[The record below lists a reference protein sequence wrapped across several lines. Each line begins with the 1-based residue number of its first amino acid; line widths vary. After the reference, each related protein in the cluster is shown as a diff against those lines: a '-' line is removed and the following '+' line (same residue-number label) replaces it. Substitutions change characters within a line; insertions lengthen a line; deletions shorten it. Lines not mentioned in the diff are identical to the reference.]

1 MRESIF
7 ENLCLALPEEVRQ
20 KGVALAGKKRGNIRT
35 GLVGQRHQGSRSQ
48 RGGKHCR
55 PPIPAPLPD
64 QCIAPTRAL
73 HFGNNQIPK
82 ATILFRGAMVSLA
95 RGARRLATTVV
106 VPLIAGAGLAAF
118 CLLALSSTVG
128 SVGRRG
134 TTSGDVL
141 DDARPG
147 SGRGQATARG
157 RYEHFVAAAA
167 AHEVGAE
174 QELAHAQRLR
184 TEAATAKS
192 KAAALQS
199 SLAQLLDEEANR
211 DKAAARLAAKAH
223 TLNSKAI
230 DNVVSK
236 HALSSAWNQALAAAR
251 AKRDAFLANEKAA
264 GKDKVAAKALLDQ
277 ERALF
282 EKSYQM
288 LDKEAKAQVQV
299 ARRNEELDAEKR
311 KVRHIRDHE
320 HVVSELP
327 HQEQQAQR
335 HAQQQAQQQQQ
346 QQKEQQKEQQHA
358 AAKAQSAEQQ
368 ADKKAEAR
376 SKRPLWGDRK
386 WPSYYDN
393 ALTDPGS
400 EKLFDADKPSH
411 PAPRQM
417 V

>member
-1 MRESIF
+1 
-7 ENLCLALPEEVRQ
+7 
-20 KGVALAGKKRGNIRT
+20 
-35 GLVGQRHQGSRSQ
+35 
-48 RGGKHCR
+48 
-55 PPIPAPLPD
+55 
-64 QCIAPTRAL
+64 
-73 HFGNNQIPK
+73 
-82 ATILFRGAMVSLA
+82 MVSLA

-134 TTSGDVL
+134 TTSGAPDVL
-141 DDARPG
+141 DDARSDARSGG
-147 SGRGQATARG
+147 SGRDRATARG

-184 TEAATAKS
+184 SEAATAKS

-211 DKAAARLAAKAH
+211 DKAAERLADKAH
-223 TLNSKAI
+223 ALNSKAMHNI
-230 DNVVSK
+230 VSK

-264 GKDKVAAKALLDQ
+264 GKDKVAAKALLDK

-288 LDKEAKAQVQV
+288 LDKEAKAQAQV

-327 HQEQQAQR
+327 HQEQQALR

-346 QQKEQQKEQQHA
+346 QKKQQKERQKEQQQAE
-358 AAKAQSAEQQ
+358 SAEQQ

-376 SKRPLWGDRK
+376 SKRPLWGDRQ

>member
-1 MRESIF
+1 
-7 ENLCLALPEEVRQ
+7 
-20 KGVALAGKKRGNIRT
+20 
-35 GLVGQRHQGSRSQ
+35 
-48 RGGKHCR
+48 
-55 PPIPAPLPD
+55 
-64 QCIAPTRAL
+64 
-73 HFGNNQIPK
+73 
-82 ATILFRGAMVSLA
+82 
-95 RGARRLATTVV
+95 
-106 VPLIAGAGLAAF
+106 
-118 CLLALSSTVG
+118 
-128 SVGRRG
+128 
-134 TTSGDVL
+134 
-141 DDARPG
+141 
-147 SGRGQATARG
+147 
-157 RYEHFVAAAA
+157 VAAAA

-211 DKAAARLAAKAH
+211 DKAAERLADKAH
-223 TLNSKAI
+223 ALNSKAMHNI
-230 DNVVSK
+230 VSK

-264 GKDKVAAKALLDQ
+264 GKDKVAAKALLDK

-288 LDKEAKAQVQV
+288 LDKEAKAQAQV

-327 HQEQQAQR
+327 HQEQQALR
-335 HAQQQAQQQQQ
+335 HAQQQARQQQQ
-346 QQKEQQKEQQHA
+346 QQKEQQKEQQQA
-358 AAKAQSAEQQ
+358 ATAEQQ
-368 ADKKAEAR
+368 ADKKAQAR
-376 SKRPLWGDRK
+376 SKRPLWGDRQ